1 MRLVRLNGE
10 LGKKYGR
17 VHKLDVRT
25 PAEAVRAL
33 CANYPEL
40 QTDLATSTDR
50 GVGYKC
56 VLDKERIDETALM
69 SPMSQSFSMTPVVTG
84 AGKVGSIILGV
95 ALLGVALAATGGL
108 AGIGVS
114 GFGGL
119 FGSTAAFGTSVGF
132 LGLTYGSIAWMGVA
146 LTLGGIAQMLAPTP
160 KMSNTTAEKK
170 ENPYFDGPVNV
181 TAQGGPV
188 PVGYGRMIVGSAVI
202 SAAVTVEQAPDLT
215 TPFDFRMNGFAAG
228 VNQL

>member
-1 MRLVRLNGE
+1 MRVVRLNGE

-17 VHKLDVRT
+17 FHKLDVRT

-40 QTDLATSTDR
+40 QADLANSTER
-50 GVGYKC
+50 GVAYKC
-56 VLDKERIDETALM
+56 VLDKERIDENALLY
-69 SPMSQSFSMTPVVTG
+69 PMSRSFSITPVVTG
-84 AGKVGSIILGV
+84 AGKVGSIVLGV

-108 AGIGVS
+108 AGVGIS

-119 FGSTAAFGTSVGF
+119 FGTTAGFSTSIALGF
-132 LGLTYGSIAWMGVA
+132 TYGNLAWLGVA
-146 LTLGGIAQMLAPTP
+146 LTLGGVAQMLAPTP
-160 KMSNTTAEKK
+160 KSSNTTAEKK
-170 ENPYFDGPVNV
+170 ENPYFDGPVNT
-181 TAQGGPV
+181 TAQGVPV

-215 TPFDFRMNGFAAG
+215 TPFDYRINGFAAG